1 MLALQGNMTNGKLN
15 AIDSTNPILIMS
27 LPNEVDKFI
36 KMLPDNKV
44 CLVNLSVHRLTI
56 VLLPEKLCVQ

>member
-1 MLALQGNMTNGKLN
+1 MVPLTFLYSKEYMLALQGNITSGKLK

-36 KMLPDNKV
+36 K
-44 CLVNLSVHRLTI
+44 I
-56 VLLPEKLCVQ
+56 LPEKLCVQ

>member
-1 MLALQGNMTNGKLN
+1 MLALQGNITNGKLN

-36 KMLPDNKV
+36 KMLPNNKV
-44 CLVNLSVHRLTI
+44 CSVKLSDHCSII
-56 VLLPEKLCVQ
+56 VILPEKLCVQ

>member
-1 MLALQGNMTNGKLN
+1 MLALQGNITNGKLN

-36 KMLPDNKV
+36 KMLPNKKM
-44 CLVNLSVHRLTI
+44 CLVYLSDYFFII
-56 VLLPEKLCVQ
+56 VILPEKLCVQ

>member
-44 CLVNLSVHRLTI
+44 CLVNLSVHRFII
-56 VLLPEKLCVQ
+56 VSLPEKLCVQ

>member
-15 AIDSTNPILIMS
+15 AIESTNPILIMS

-36 KMLPDNKV
+36 KMLPNNEV
-44 CLVNLSVHRLTI
+44 CLVNFEDQRVIILM
-56 VLLPEKLCVQ
+56 LPEKLCVQ